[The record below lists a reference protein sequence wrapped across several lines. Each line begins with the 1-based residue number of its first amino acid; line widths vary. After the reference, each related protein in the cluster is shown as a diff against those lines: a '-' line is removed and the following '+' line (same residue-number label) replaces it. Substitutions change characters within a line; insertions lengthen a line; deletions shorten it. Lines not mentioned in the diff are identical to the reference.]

1 MLIVYFSSATENTK
15 RFVQKLGLPAK
26 RIPLRRSDPP
36 LRVDEPYVLISPT
49 YGGGTTLTH
58 TNSRP
63 VPNQVIR
70 FLNDPHNRAL
80 IRGVV
85 AAGNTNFGPDFC
97 RAGDVISGKCQV
109 PYLYRFELMGTPD
122 DVTRV
127 RTQLISQ
134 AESLGLVPLPAHGS
148 VAPGL
153 PTRSTD
159 AVGIG
164 AASTAEADEA
174 DEAAQ
179 RLTRLRA
186 KYERKRTSRRHVGRV
201 GQVGSTS
208 PASPASS
215 SSAPAC

>member
-15 RFVQKLGLPAK
+15 RFVEKLGLPAK

-49 YGGGTTLTH
+49 YGGGTTITH

-70 FLNDPHNRAL
+70 FLNDPHNRGL

-109 PYLYRFELMGTPD
+109 PYLYRFELMGSPD

-127 RTQLISQ
+127 RTQLMSQ
-134 AESLGLVPLPAHGS
+134 AESLGLVPSPAHNS
-148 VAPGL
+148 VAPGM
-153 PTRSTD
+153 STPFTH
-159 AVGIG
+159 AAGSG
-164 AASTAEADEA
+164 AASAADTAEA

-179 RLTRLRA
+179 RLARLRA
-186 KYERKRTSRRHVGRV
+186 KYERKRASRRRVGQV

-208 PASPASS
+208 PASPANS

>member
-15 RFVQKLGLPAK
+15 RFVEKLGLPAK

-49 YGGGTTLTH
+49 YGGGTTITH

-70 FLNDPHNRAL
+70 FLNDPHNRGL

-109 PYLYRFELMGTPD
+109 PYLYRFELMGSPD

-127 RTQLISQ
+127 RTQLMSQ
-134 AESLGLVPLPAHGS
+134 AESLGLVPSPAHNS
-148 VAPGL
+148 VCL
-153 PTRSTD
+153 
-159 AVGIG
+159 
-164 AASTAEADEA
+164 
-174 DEAAQ
+174 
-179 RLTRLRA
+179 L
-186 KYERKRTSRRHVGRV
+186 Y
-201 GQVGSTS
+201 TS
-208 PASPASS
+208 PSPRD
-215 SSAPAC
+215 